1 MQFSK
6 IIDGKYTVNLK
17 LDKYSASELCNI
29 LEEEPK
35 FKDIC
40 SLNGDRLEYESEA
53 IMPYDSHFDDSKS
66 RVLMVFG
73 NPAINSVKNGMFYFS
88 KKPKLKPPG
97 KNYTYDKHQMW
108 SKLEKA
114 ELIGH
119 VNTNRIDSFQ
129 TRQEEANIRKSLI
142 LEGKTADKFQI
153 GLTTLYSFPTP
164 VVGKFKNVAGIKK
177 VFVKKTLNRIN
188 HEEIK
193 RILEY
198 PFSKRAIFI
207 FVQKTTYEIF
217 KENASCD
224 NQYYYWPGVA
234 MMKRGGSG
242 ADLKNLL
249 DTIFNPS

>member
-17 LDKYSASELCNI
+17 LDNYSVSELCNI
-29 LEEEPK
+29 LEEEPE

-40 SLNGDRLEYESEA
+40 SLNGDLLEYESETL
-53 IMPYDSHFDDSKS
+53 MPHDSNFDDSKN
-66 RVLMVFG
+66 RVLMIFG

-88 KKPKLKPPG
+88 KKPKLKPSG
-97 KNYTYDKHQMW
+97 INYTYDKHQMW

-114 ELIGH
+114 QLIRQ
-119 VNTNRIDSFQ
+119 VNTNCIDSLQ
-129 TRQEEANIRKSLI
+129 ARQEEANIRRSLI
-142 LEGKTADKFQI
+142 LEGKTADKFQL

-164 VVGKFKNVAGIKK
+164 VVGKFKNVAGVNKIFKK
-177 VFVKKTLNRIN
+177 IIDTIN

-217 KENASCD
+217 KENATFD

-234 MMKRGGSG
+234 MMKSGSSG
-242 ADLKNLL
+242 SDLRNLL
-249 DTIFNPS
+249 ESIFYPS